1 MSNPITRRF
10 ALFRI
15 ASVGAATAVAAA
27 PVAIAAIQPKNS
39 ESADLIRLG
48 DDMTAAAKHFAA
60 CDAARSAAKMKCD
73 ELWPMVPHELFAV
86 NVGSRFDYQ
95 AERDCDDKPI
105 SRTIKG
111 RKFPL
116 FIDYVSARIL
126 QDRIAELPE
135 LDTSD
140 RQREDRQR
148 LESLLAFAVDYDQK
162 RAAALEATNYEAVVS
177 AWYQAE
183 FAVTQLLRQIA
194 DTPAL
199 TPLGITI
206 KAQAYQASAASAAL
220 GKEGRF
226 QASIHLG
233 PSIADDVCRIL
244 SEGDEA

>member
-1 MSNPITRRF
+1 MSNVITRRF

-15 ASVGAATAVAAA
+15 ASAGAATAVAAA
-27 PVAIAAIQPKNS
+27 PVALAAIQPKS
-39 ESADLIRLG
+39 PESANLIRLG
-48 DDMTAAAKHFAA
+48 DEMTAAAKHFAA

-73 ELWPMVPHELFAV
+73 ELWPIVPHQLFAV
-86 NVGSRFDYQ
+86 NVGSRFEYQ

-116 FIDYVSARIL
+116 LINYLSARTV
-126 QDRIAELPE
+126 QYKIAELPE
-135 LDTSD
+135 FDTSD

-148 LESLLAFAVDYDQK
+148 LQMLLARAVEYDQK
-162 RAAALEATNYEAVVS
+162 RATALEATNYEAVVS
-177 AWYQAE
+177 AWYHAE

-206 KAQAYQASAASAAL
+206 KAQAYQASAAL

>member
-1 MSNPITRRF
+1 
-10 ALFRI
+10 
-15 ASVGAATAVAAA
+15 
-27 PVAIAAIQPKNS
+27 
-39 ESADLIRLG
+39 
-48 DDMTAAAKHFAA
+48 MTAATKHFAA
-60 CDAARSAAKMKCD
+60 CDGARKAAKAECD
-73 ELWPMVPHELFAV
+73 RLWPEVPAELVAV

-135 LDTSD
+135 LDTSAE
-140 RQREDRQR
+140 QRKWRQR
-148 LESLLAFAVDYDQK
+148 LQSLLAFAVDYDQK
-162 RAAALEATNYEAVVS
+162 RAAALEATNYEVLVS
-177 AWYQAE
+177 AWYRAE
-183 FAVTQLLRQIA
+183 FAVTELLRQIS

-206 KAQAYQASAASAAL
+206 KAQAYQASAAL
-220 GKEGRF
+220 GKEGRL

-233 PSIADDVCRIL
+233 PSIADDICRIL